1 MFWNLVEICLLMI
14 DIFLLE
20 NNLIKFNRKKS
31 IQQNI
36 PYQKISYYLN
46 RIMSKENFAERI
58 YQNIGDV
65 SIALASMKMIVCG
78 SAKKALKMGSP
89 TWIFFKS

>member
-1 MFWNLVEICLLMI
+1 
-14 DIFLLE
+14 
-20 NNLIKFNRKKS
+20 
-31 IQQNI
+31 
-36 PYQKISYYLN
+36 
-46 RIMSKENFAERI
+46 MSKENFAERI

-78 SAKKALKMGSP
+78 SVKKALQMGSP